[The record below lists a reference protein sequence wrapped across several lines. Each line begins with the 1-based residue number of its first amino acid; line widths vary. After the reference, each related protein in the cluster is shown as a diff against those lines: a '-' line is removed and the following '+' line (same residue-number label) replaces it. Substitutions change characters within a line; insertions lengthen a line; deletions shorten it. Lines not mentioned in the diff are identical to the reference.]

1 MRSGVVDSK
10 GQLGKDK
17 IVAAAK
23 ELSSIGLASSDIR
36 IRVASAE
43 ALALTVQV
51 VRFLL
56 LYPR

>member
-1 MRSGVVDSK
+1 MVDSK

-23 ELSSIGLASSDIR
+23 ELSLIGLASSDIQ

-51 VRFLL
+51 GDIL
-56 LYPR
+56 